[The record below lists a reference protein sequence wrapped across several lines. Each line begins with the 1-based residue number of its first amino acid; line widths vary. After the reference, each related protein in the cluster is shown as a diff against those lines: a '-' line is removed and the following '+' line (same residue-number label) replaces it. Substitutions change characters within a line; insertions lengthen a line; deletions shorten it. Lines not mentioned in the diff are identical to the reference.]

1 MPSAAS
7 GTRSSLGNFSR
18 RLRDSCCDLRTQ
30 RDTSSSLTW
39 LFRYAFP
46 ALVVSAA
53 SVLLVLR
60 FAVAPQVK
68 AYVEDARLNSFALAV
83 TQASFPAYNIS
94 ASVALTVRNLNGAMA
109 ITYTRPLVATFLFHD
124 RRLYNVTMADEGH
137 RHKPLKRE
145 LYLLHTGG
153 KVPYVLDAAAAEE
166 FEKQNATGVF
176 EVEMRLSGAIT
187 IGLGNIRGLE
197 LTCPLTL
204 QRPEPGPDVVVFHEV
219 ECEPD
224 KPKKIIF

>member
-1 MPSAAS
+1 MPTTS

-46 ALVVSAA
+46 ALVVSAGT
-53 SVLLVLR
+53 VLLVLR

-68 AYVEDARLNSFALAV
+68 AYVEDARLDSFALAG
-83 TQASFPAYNIS
+83 TRGSFSAYNIS
-94 ASVALTVRNLNGAMA
+94 ASVALTVRNLNGAMDM
-109 ITYTRPLVATFLFHD
+109 TYTRPLVATFLFHD
-124 RRLYNVTMADEGH
+124 RRLYNVTVADEGH

-145 LYLLHTGG
+145 AYLLHTGG
-153 KVPYVLDAAAAEE
+153 EGPYVLDAAAAEE

-176 EVEMRLSGAIT
+176 EMEMRLSGVIT
-187 IGLGNIRGLE
+187 LGLGNKRGLE
-197 LTCPLTL
+197 LSCPLTL
-204 QRPEPGPDVVVFHEV
+204 QRPETGPDVVVFHEID
-219 ECEPD
+219 CEPD
-224 KPKKIIF
+224 RPKKIVF

>member
-1 MPSAAS
+1 MPTTS

-30 RDTSSSLTW
+30 RDTSSSLTC

-46 ALVVSAA
+46 ALVVSAVT
-53 SVLLVLR
+53 VLLVLR
-60 FAVAPQVK
+60 FAVAPQIK
-68 AYVEDARLNSFALAV
+68 AYVEDARLNSFALAG
-83 TQASFPAYNIS
+83 TRASFS
-94 ASVALTVRNLNGAMA
+94 ASVALTVRNLNGAMD

-124 RRLYNVTMADEGH
+124 RRLYNVTVADEGP

-145 LYLLHTGG
+145 AYLLHTGG
-153 KVPYVLDAAAAEE
+153 EGPYVLDDAAAEE

-187 IGLGNIRGLE
+187 LGLGNNRGLE
-197 LTCPLTL
+197 LSCPLTL
-204 QRPEPGPDVVVFHEV
+204 QHPEPGPDVVVFHEID
-219 ECEPD
+219 CEPD
-224 KPKKIIF
+224 RPKKIVF

>member
-1 MPSAAS
+1 MSATS

-53 SVLLVLR
+53 GVLLVLR

-68 AYVEDARLNSFALAV
+68 AYIEDARLNSFALAG
-83 TQASFPAYNIS
+83 TRASFS
-94 ASVALTVRNLNGAMA
+94 ASVALTVRNLNGAMD

-124 RRLYNVTMADEGH
+124 RRLYNLTVADEGH
-137 RHKPLKRE
+137 THKPLKRE
-145 LYLLHTGG
+145 AYLLHTGG
-153 KVPYVLDAAAAEE
+153 EGPYVLDAAAAEE

-176 EVEMRLSGAIT
+176 EVEMRLSGAIAL
-187 IGLGNIRGLE
+187 GLGNNRGLE
-197 LTCPLTL
+197 LSCPLTL
-204 QRPEPGPDVVVFHEV
+204 QRPETGPDVVVFHEID
-219 ECEPD
+219 CEPD
-224 KPKKIIF
+224 RPKKIVF